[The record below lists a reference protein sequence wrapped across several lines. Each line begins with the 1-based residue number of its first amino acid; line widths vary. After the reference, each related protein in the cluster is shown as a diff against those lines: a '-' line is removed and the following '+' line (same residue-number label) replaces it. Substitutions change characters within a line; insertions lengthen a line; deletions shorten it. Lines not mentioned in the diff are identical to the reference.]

1 MQTINLFNWSI
12 LYFFSTPALFHPSKL
27 PGNVLLVATVALQLY
42 CNIHIIYSKWQ
53 QYKAEKNN
61 VVPIRILL
69 NDSPIFVSN
78 ENPTL
83 RLNTTAYNKILVDVK
98 HIICFSIFATYIIVF
113 GSLKKWIF
121 LNPNLMSITNE
132 SKTLF
137 YFFDFGKMLLLY
149 FIFPVVFYFS
159 HKELRTYWKN
169 TFTLCRRNQE

>member
-1 MQTINLFNWSI
+1 MEYID
-12 LYFFSTPALFHPSKL
+12 FFSTSILFHPSKL
-27 PGNVLLVATVALQLY
+27 PRNVLLVITVILQLY
-42 CNIHIIYSKWQ
+42 CNIHITYSKWQ
-53 QYKAEKNN
+53 QFKAEKNN

-98 HIICFSIFATYIIVF
+98 HIICFSIFATCIIVF

-121 LNPNLMSITNE
+121 LNLNSMSFTNE
-132 SKTLF
+132 SKILF
-137 YFFDFGKMLLLY
+137 YVFDFGKKLLLY
-149 FIFPVVFYFS
+149 FIFPLVFYFS

-169 TFTLCRRNQE
+169 TFTVCRRNQQ